1 MVMSDR
7 SVVGAMRLKRSR
19 PLLRASG
26 VTLLLGLFLCV
37 AHTPSSCRLDGSM
50 LLGVLLLAASVL
62 LFFVSLLVA
71 AWRRVAARAREP

>member
-26 VTLLLGLFLCV
+26 FTLLLGLFLCLV
-37 AHTPSSCRLDGSM
+37 HTPSGCGLDGSM
-50 LLGVLLLAASVL
+50 LLGVLLLAASIVL
-62 LFFVSLLVA
+62 LGVSLLVA
-71 AWRRVAARAREP
+71 VWRRVAARARER